1 MQNHV
6 RSFLLGALIAF
17 APAALHAQTGIYVN
31 PIAMRISTAKADS
44 GLYAFLGQNST
55 SQVFYGVNIGA
66 YHDFK
71 TPYSFKAGI
80 DMHDSI
86 LHGDGAEIN
95 NFDVGVR
102 ISGHPFAN
110 HPGFKPYIE
119 PLVGAATTRAPFT
132 VIRQTRLEYGVNGGL
147 DYETHHHVDFRL
159 IEVGYTS
166 LTTIST
172 ETTGGAPPNTPI
184 PGSQAI
190 TFSAGFV
197 FRFR

>member
-1 MQNHV
+1 MNV
-6 RSFLLGALIAF
+6 RSLIVGVLIAA
-17 APAALHAQTGIYVN
+17 APIAIHAQTGIYVN
-31 PIAMRISTAKADS
+31 PMAMRISTAKADS

-55 SQVFYGVNIGA
+55 SAVFWGVNFGA

-71 TPYSFKAGI
+71 TPYSFMAGL
-80 DMHDSI
+80 DVHDSI
-86 LHGDGAEIN
+86 LHGNGAEIN
-95 NFDVGVR
+95 NFDAGLR
-102 ISGHPFAN
+102 ISGHPSAN
-110 HPGFKPYIE
+110 HVGFKPYIE
-119 PLVGAATTRAPFT
+119 PFIGSATTRAPFT
-132 VIRQTRLEYGVNGGL
+132 VIRQTRLEYGVSGGV

-184 PGSQAI
+184 PGSQGI

-197 FRFR
+197 FRFP